1 MQFKNSLREC
11 INLNVLIVHWSHFK
25 QSKCCPFIFVPLIRV
40 LILSVCYG
48 QSMLFKSNTFY
59 DRERS
64 CLELTNTATYFSFV
78 ETRLLFPPSLYR
90 VINFL
95 CVHIIRK
102 APIFFTVEIPLHTY
116 SWSTVTAVH
125 FIEMSQFYNEEL
137 KNDCFYAAHWLS

>member
-1 MQFKNSLREC
+1 MYKFEC
-11 INLNVLIVHWSHFK
+11 INCILVPFQTEKVLPIHFC
-25 QSKCCPFIFVPLIRV
+25 STDRRV

-95 CVHIIRK
+95 CVHIVRE
-102 APIFFTVEIPLHTY
+102 APVFFTVEILLHTY
-116 SWSTVTAVH
+116 S
-125 FIEMSQFYNEEL
+125 
-137 KNDCFYAAHWLS
+137 

>member
-25 QSKCCPFIFVPLIRV
+25 QRKCCPFIFVPLIRV

-95 CVHIIRK
+95 CPYNKKSPHIFHCGNTTPYLLLI
-102 APIFFTVEIPLHTY
+102 
-116 SWSTVTAVH
+116 
-125 FIEMSQFYNEEL
+125 N
-137 KNDCFYAAHWLS
+137 C